1 MGAIGALA
9 IIESLNVSL
18 RNRDIIPTCNVPK
31 NADPQGRKHNYYDMP
46 ANKHL
51 ANSKPILITL
61 IMYLY
66 STAQDI
72 FQIQFPLAFH
82 SS

>member
-51 ANSKPILITL
+51 AN
-61 IMYLY
+61 
-66 STAQDI
+66 
-72 FQIQFPLAFH
+72 
-82 SS
+82 